1 MTEKK
6 KVTNPKKS
14 EEEKVFDVTSPG
26 KTIASAH
33 SKPVIVTNRSVVR
46 DPMVTPLTKTDAG
59 SESSASAEQG
69 ESSDDDAAKDMPIS
83 KMRIEPLHEDVK
95 AELNDE
101 PEGGSEQETSAS
113 DASVEQADDGTTAD
127 DAQPGKSGDAND
139 EDDEFGDIA
148 NDTKKAEDK
157 AAAAEAAAEM
167 KRREEA
173 ESAIASKQ
181 YFVPINA
188 VQKRR
193 SARALIIVAVVILI
207 LIGLLVTMDA
217 DVLDIG
223 IDAPTDFIAD

>member
-46 DPMVTPLTKTDAG
+46 DPMVTPLTKTDTG
-59 SESSASAEQG
+59 SESSTSAEQA
-69 ESSDDDAAKDMPIS
+69 ESSDEDTAKDMPIS
-83 KMRIEPLHEDVK
+83 KMRIEPIHEGIK
-95 AELNDE
+95 AESNDE
-101 PEGGSEQETSAS
+101 PEGDSEQETSAS
-113 DASVEQADDGTTAD
+113 DVSVEQADGGTAAD
-127 DAQPGKSGDAND
+127 DEQSGKSGD

-207 LIGLLVTMDA
+207 LAGLLVTMDA
-217 DVLDIG
+217 GVLDIG